1 MVTMGGCAS
10 FSRALGVSQILVLL
24 CCPPFA
30 AWTIEPL
37 FRHCRR
43 HHRRRQ
49 VERPPVAP
57 YAGAVGAGRAVE
69 GYEYVVATTRGSS
82 CCRTHQ
88 KQMYYTL
95 PCHPTQMIAHILAR
109 VAKHTDVVV
118 ALLISPRVRQGAH
131 DVVAFA
137 PVVRMT
143 IGRAALRWL
152 AAALLL
158 SAVLLRRQRLAER
171 LERQRQSNYEC

>member
-1 MVTMGGCAS
+1 
-10 FSRALGVSQILVLL
+10 
-24 CCPPFA
+24 
-30 AWTIEPL
+30 
-37 FRHCRR
+37 
-43 HHRRRQ
+43 
-49 VERPPVAP
+49 
-57 YAGAVGAGRAVE
+57 
-69 GYEYVVATTRGSS
+69 
-82 CCRTHQ
+82 
-88 KQMYYTL
+88 
-95 PCHPTQMIAHILAR
+95 MIAHILAR